1 MNRNKNG
8 KNEDE
13 FEKNIYVSER
23 EKKSGHLNLTPRRR
37 EQEKFEPKEKEL
49 YFEKER

>member
-23 EKKSGHLNLTPRRR
+23 EKKIWALEFNS
-37 EQEKFEPKEKEL
+37 KA
-49 YFEKER
+49 